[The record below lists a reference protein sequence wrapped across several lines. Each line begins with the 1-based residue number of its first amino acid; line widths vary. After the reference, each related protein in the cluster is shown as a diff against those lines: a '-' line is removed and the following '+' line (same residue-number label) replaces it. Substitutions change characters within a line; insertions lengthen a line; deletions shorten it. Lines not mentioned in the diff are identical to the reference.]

1 MKKRALSIVLTLALC
16 LGMLPATAWAEQDP
30 DPAPASQEVTTQAT
44 PAEQDVT
51 LEEQDTEKQDAEEQD
66 IEEQDGEEQV
76 PETTPPTYSGGSG
89 TERNPW
95 LISTADDLK
104 TLADTV
110 NNGEP
115 YTYTG
120 KYFLQTNDIDLSN
133 VVWEPIGYTDSD
145 YYFSGHYDGGDYIIS
160 NAVSTG
166 KLDEDGQA
174 TAGIFGCVM
183 DGSVSNLHVRNADF
197 TASGDESY
205 GPAGGVTGIAYGATI
220 ENCTVEN
227 SRVESER
234 MPDDSTCAGGIAG
247 YAIGATFSNCASISN
262 QIVSTA
268 YAGGFVGEIDDDE
281 EYGVE
286 GFTTYTNCYVSNG
299 TVTATTDSTQGSSF
313 AGGFAGMVTYDKLIV
328 TNCYVYNTTLSTE
341 GTSGNIVS
349 TGALA
354 GYLHNGSTI
363 SATNCY
369 YGACNATEDA
379 DGVTAQT
386 EGQFKDGTVAGLL
399 GENFAQGKDGYPVF
413 AVHADRIKLDQSSL
427 TISVGDSKTLT
438 ATLTPANAT
447 DTVTWTSSE
456 EDIATVEN
464 GVVTAKSTV
473 YKGLHRVGI

>member
-1 MKKRALSIVLTLALC
+1 MTS
-16 LGMLPATAWAEQDP
+16 
-30 DPAPASQEVTTQAT
+30 QAT

-120 KYFLQTNDIDLSN
+120 EYFLQTNDIDLSN

-174 TAGIFGCVM
+174 TAGIFGCVA

-197 TASGDESY
+197 TASGDENY

-268 YAGGFVGEIDDDE
+268 Y
-281 EYGVE
+281 
-286 GFTTYTNCYVSNG
+286 
-299 TVTATTDSTQGSSF
+299 

-399 GENFAQGKDGYPVF
+399 GENFA
-413 AVHADRIKLDQSSL
+413 
-427 TISVGDSKTLT
+427 
-438 ATLTPANAT
+438 
-447 DTVTWTSSE
+447 
-456 EDIATVEN
+456 
-464 GVVTAKSTV
+464 
-473 YKGLHRVGI
+473 